1 MFRTTDRSSQNSSV
15 TSSPEHTSIVPRL
28 KLYTYKTAAEVLD
41 CSASKVQKM
50 CLAGEIPIIKV
61 GNETRIDERDLD
73 RWIQSRRYFHEPKD
87 CGRTTP
93 SEPNPTTEAVNGK
106 G

>member
-1 MFRTTDRSSQNSSV
+1 M
-15 TSSPEHTSIVPRL
+15 PEQIAPRL

-73 RWIQSRRYFHEPKD
+73 RWIQSQKFFHEPKE
-87 CGRTTP
+87 CRTTTE
-93 SEPNPTTEAVNGK
+93 SEPNPTEEHMHGRR
-106 G
+106 